1 MKRVLVTGG
10 TGFVGANLARRL
22 VADGHEVYLFVR
34 RQSDLWRVR
43 DMAASVRLVE
53 VSICDFEPVA
63 EAVRRI
69 RPEWIFH
76 CAVYGAYSWQKDWRR
91 MYDTNIAG
99 TVNLVEACLS
109 AGFEAFVNTGSS
121 SEYGFKDH
129 APGEAERLDP
139 NSYYAV
145 TKASASQ
152 YCSFIGR
159 DRNVHM
165 VTLRLYSIYGPYE
178 EPNRF
183 VPTLTLNAMDGRLPP
198 LVDPRTAR
206 DYVYVD
212 DTVAAY
218 LLAASTAGQEAGAVY
233 NLGTGKQTSIAE
245 AVEAARRIFGVK
257 AEPAWGSMANRSWD
271 TDVWVGNN
279 TKITEALGWQPRIS
293 FDQGMSLLA
302 GWFAANP
309 HMQDHYRQSIAGSA
323 LVGAPQRA
331 S

>member
-1 MKRVLVTGG
+1 MKRVLVTGAS
-10 TGFVGANLARRL
+10 GFVGANLARRL

-34 RQSDLWRVR
+34 KESDLWRVR
-43 DMAASVRLVE
+43 DMADSLRLVE
-53 VSICDFEPVA
+53 VSLLDFEPVT

-76 CAVYGAYSWQKDWRR
+76 CAVYGAYSWQNDWRR
-91 MYDTNIAG
+91 MCQTNIAA
-99 TVNLVEACLS
+99 TINLVEACLS

-121 SEYGFKDH
+121 SEYGFKDD
-129 APGEAERLDP
+129 APGETERLDP

-159 DRNVHM
+159 QHNVRI

-183 VPTLTLNAMDGRLPP
+183 VPTLTINALEGRLPP

-218 LLAASTAGQEAGAVY
+218 LMAASTAGQESGAVY
-233 NLGTGKQTSIAE
+233 NVGTGRQTSIAE
-245 AVEAARRIFGVK
+245 AVEAARRIFGLQ
-257 AEPAWGSMANRSWD
+257 AEPAWGSMPNRSWD
-271 TDVWVGNN
+271 TNVWVCNN
-279 TKITEALGWQPRIS
+279 TKITEALGWQPSVS
-293 FDQGMSLLA
+293 FDQGLALLA
-302 GWFAANP
+302 DWFAANP
-309 HMQDHYRQSIAGSA
+309 HMLDRYRKSIADPA
-323 LVGAPQRA
+323 PVGVGGA